1 MTSALVVMLN
11 MAKFS
16 QKVAKGGHTG
26 YGYHNVSMS
35 DGVDLGD
42 ELLGIDTHE
51 VRSHSCK

>member
-1 MTSALVVMLN
+1 MLN